1 MDDRNYD
8 DKFKKA
14 VDCYP
19 GVADDMA
26 ADGTTTAELVKEDDT
41 LLNNNPRNNN
51 LDE

>member
-14 VDCYP
+14 VDSYP
-19 GVADDMA
+19 GVADDVA
-26 ADGTTTAELVKEDDT
+26 ADGTTTELVKEDDA

-51 LDE
+51 PDE